1 MISIQYMV
9 FFPVWL
15 QFSWYFFETCIS
27 YHLLHVLFLEP
38 LRGVYD
44 TYSYYSSACVA
55 TARLNMLD
63 CLVFFLFLFEV
74 QVLRVRVRRLCLA
87 LPLLI
92 EKQSQWRGFLLFCV
106 RNPFIEWA
114 VTPSAKVACGGIGIV
129 HE

>member
-1 MISIQYMV
+1 M
-9 FFPVWL
+9 
-15 QFSWYFFETCIS
+15 
-27 YHLLHVLFLEP
+27 LFLEP